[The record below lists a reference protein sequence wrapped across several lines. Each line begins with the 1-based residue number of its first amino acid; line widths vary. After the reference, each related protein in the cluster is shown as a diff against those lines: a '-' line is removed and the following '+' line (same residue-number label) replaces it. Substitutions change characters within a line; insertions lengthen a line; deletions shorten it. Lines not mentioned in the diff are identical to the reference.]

1 MGPTYRFKQKKYSR
15 NSEKLDVTKWK
26 KKQSKAAINATLKEF
41 MKKQGWQSNPC
52 QIIILVFKH
61 HLIDH

>member
-1 MGPTYRFKQKKYSR
+1 M
-15 NSEKLDVTKWK
+15 E